1 MLASTSM
8 AIAALAATPHP
19 APAHADPA
27 RPAGQPARTEAR
39 TPRAGTVPPVPTP
52 AGTPVRVA
60 LEPSP
65 ALADP
70 GDGQTGPE
78 APEVTTPAGPALA
91 EAVEAEARESARA
104 PETDPQAD
112 DGPEND
118 GPGDDGRE
126 NDGPGNGGPVS
137 PRDVLPAADGAAP
150 LALQAPVAG
159 LFGKLA
165 KQVPGLTYRLC
176 VESERVPVSCSG
188 PQPLAKPVAADVTG
202 DDRADVAAYLLPEA
216 EPGKSAVGLGFTVRR
231 LPGRP
236 AARARVWAEYDGRVS
251 VGFGG
256 LLSGTDRGT
265 FTVDLSG
272 GHVKA
277 SVTRTDP
284 GASATTVAGLTGKA
298 LVSLRQTP
306 ATGRLTVDASL
317 GSPRLDV
324 TASAPARVE
333 ALAVTGRRVTRAVL
347 DRMPRSARVTLE
359 GGGAR
364 FTAPSRIG
372 RAELHDHHYSEGRL
386 IRLAS
391 VELRDVPPVL
401 TARYATERGR
411 QVLTFGTG
419 RGRAGAARVRY
430 YDRAAGRAVLRAG
443 LTGLPA
449 RLRLVNDP
457 AAHRVR
463 LTASSPVGRFEAVL
477 QRGGGALATPRG
489 GHVTMIK
496 DGAAF
501 GVSALLTKLSAFDV
515 TYGARPRARLE
526 SGGGRPFTGAASVD
540 GAHRARLELS
550 NTPHEVE
557 VTLDPAGKAVYRS
570 AGTIGEVRAAYANT
584 RSALA
589 VDVTARGVRGDAGA
603 SWELG
608 ERSRA
613 AVSGSAPL
621 REIRLRARRGG
632 DDLSATVTGPG
643 RRAELVADIAARTLT
658 WTSGAPVRSV
668 DALARATAGGR
679 KVRAAAR
686 VTGVPARFDASW
698 DPRGYRFR
706 GLSGPVG
713 SAALAFTNHDGA
725 KVPAGPH
732 LAAHYDETSGDLDA
746 AVRVKGLRSVAFTPS
761 DGGFAAD
768 VRAARQTLALSADV
782 TRGDVRAGLL
792 GTAGPAPGRLAVSVS
807 GGQVTYSGTR
817 MDVRARAW
825 AGKTGALRDLK
836 DAPALD
842 DGISLVDG
850 GCRPGT
856 RGCAPGAFCAERGC
870 FAVRAHLDVAGL
882 PEKVTVDPARRTFT
896 FDGYRPG
903 GRGLGLYL
911 AGTVLPPAPVK
922 VAARLTGLPSR
933 ITRMSLGPFG
943 VTPGP
948 QGNVVEAAY
957 RVEPAATLGALTAH
971 AEAGGA
977 RGRVAVA
984 PVPAAVAVHG
994 TYGARTRVRVINSA
1008 PVERLSAQVTV
1019 PGAGSGELRFT
1030 DVPARFGVDADAS
1043 ATGLRV
1049 PAVTYKAEGGLSTL
1063 DGLLR
1068 VDGGLADRSGR
1079 LGHVSLSVT
1088 DLAADTTVRLGP
1100 GLSVDLVSRP
1110 VPTGRVALRAGLTVD
1125 PVARQRVRAA
1135 QDVPYTGGFL
1145 SYQVNGDFALGR
1157 SSVADLSLAVRKVS
1171 RLTVRPGRVPFGL
1184 KAPAALG
1191 YLTPGFEGAYD
1202 RLTLRARGVDLR
1214 PDVTLGVRL
1223 SREVGA
1229 DVFRES
1235 VRLGAA
1241 RSLAPRRYDQRLRRI
1256 STRPQI
1262 AAAGIRLACL
1272 AVSAKPGFAA
1282 RGKGD
1287 SITLRGA
1294 GGPQMVS
1301 FLDPGGQT
1309 PDYAVDLLTHFMSP
1323 FPGAVWKVDARA
1335 GGCRA

>member
-1 MLASTSM
+1 MLASFSM
-8 AIAALAATPHP
+8 AITALAATPHP
-19 APAHADPA
+19 APAQPVPLRA
-27 RPAGQPARTEAR
+27 AGSQMKPVRQA
-39 TPRAGTVPPVPTP
+39 VPPVPTP
-52 AGTPVRVA
+52 DGAQADVK

-65 ALADP
+65 ALAEP
-70 GDGQTGPE
+70 GEARTGPRE
-78 APEVTTPAGPALA
+78 PEVTTPAGPALA
-91 EAVEAEARESARA
+91 DRIEAEARRSARTPGTEA
-104 PETDPQAD
+104 AG
-112 DGPEND
+112 DGPPSARD
-118 GPGDDGRE
+118 LLPGT
-126 NDGPGNGGPVS
+126 
-137 PRDVLPAADGAAP
+137 AAAAP
-150 LALQAPVAG
+150 LALKAPVAG
-159 LFGKLA
+159 LFGRLA

-176 VESERVPVSCSG
+176 VESEQVPVSCSG

-202 DDRADVAAYLLPEA
+202 DGAPDVAAYLLP
-216 EPGKSAVGLGFTVRR
+216 SAKPQESEVGLGFTVKR
-231 LPGRP
+231 LPGKP

-251 VGFGG
+251 VGFDG
-256 LLSGTDRGT
+256 LMSGTDRGT
-265 FTVDLSG
+265 FTVGLSG
-272 GHVKA
+272 GNVKA

-284 GASATTVAGLTGKA
+284 GASATTVAGLTGRA
-298 LVSLRQTP
+298 MVSLSQTP
-306 ATGRLTVDASL
+306 ATDRLTVDASL
-317 GSPRLDV
+317 ASPRLDV
-324 TASAPARVE
+324 TASAPARLE
-333 ALAVTGRRVTRAVL
+333 ALAITGSRVTRAVL
-347 DRMPRSARVTLE
+347 DRMPKRARVTLKDGE
-359 GGGAR
+359 AT
-364 FTAPSRIG
+364 FSAPAGIG

-386 IRLAS
+386 ARVAS
-391 VELRDVPPVL
+391 VELRDLPPVL
-401 TARYATERGR
+401 TAGYAAEGGK
-411 QVLTFGTG
+411 QVLTFGSR
-419 RGRAGAARVRY
+419 RGRAGSARVLY
-430 YDRAAGRAVLRAG
+430 YDRAAGRSVLRAE

-449 RLRLVNDP
+449 SLRLTNDP

-463 LTASSPVGRFEAVL
+463 QSASSPVGRFEAVL

-496 DGAAF
+496 NGAAY
-501 GVSALLTKLSAFDV
+501 GVSALLTKLSSFDV
-515 TYGARPRARLE
+515 TYGPRPRARLE
-526 SGGGRPFTGAASVD
+526 AGGGRSFTGAASVD
-540 GAHRARLELS
+540 GVHRARLELS
-550 NTPHEVE
+550 NTPEKVD
-557 VTLDPAGKAVYRS
+557 VALDPTGKAVYRS

-584 RSALA
+584 RSGPA
-589 VDVTARGVRGDAGA
+589 VDVTARGVRGDVRA

-613 AVSGSAPL
+613 AVAGSAPL
-621 REIRLRARRGG
+621 REIRLHARSGG
-632 DDLSATVTGPG
+632 ADLSATVTGPG
-643 RRAELVADIAARTLT
+643 KRAELVADTAARALT
-658 WTSGAPVRSV
+658 WTAGAPVRSV
-668 DALARATAGGR
+668 DALARATVGGR

-732 LAAHYDETSGDLDA
+732 LAAHYDEASGDLDG
-746 AVRVKGLRSVAFTPS
+746 AVRVEGLRAVSFTPS

-768 VRAARQTLALSADV
+768 VRAAPQTLALSADV
-782 TRGDVRAGLL
+782 TLGDVRAGLL

-807 GGQVTYSGTR
+807 GGQVTYTGTR

-825 AGKTGALRDLK
+825 AGKAGALRDLK
-836 DAPALD
+836 AAPALR

-850 GCRPGT
+850 GCRPGG
-856 RGCAPGAFCAERGC
+856 RECAPGAFCAANGC
-870 FAVRAHLDVAGL
+870 FGVRAHLDVRGL
-882 PEKVTVDPARRTFT
+882 PEKVTVDLARKTFT

-911 AGTVLPPAPVK
+911 ASTVLAPAPVK
-922 VAARLTGLPSR
+922 AAARLTGLPSR
-933 ITRMSLGPFG
+933 ITRMSVGPFG
-943 VTPGP
+943 VTAAD
-948 QGNVVEAAY
+948 QGSVVEAAY
-957 RVEPAATLGALTAH
+957 RIEPAATLGTLAVH
-971 AEAGGA
+971 AEVGGV

-994 TYGARTRVRVINSA
+994 TYGARTRIRVINSA
-1008 PVERLSAQVTV
+1008 PVKRLSAQVTV
-1019 PGAGSGELRFT
+1019 PGAGNGELRFA

-1063 DGLLR
+1063 DGHLR

-1079 LGHVSLSVT
+1079 LGDVSLSVT

-1100 GLSVDLVSRP
+1100 DLSLDLVSRP

-1171 RLTVRPGRVPFGL
+1171 RLRVRPGRVPFGL
-1184 KAPAALG
+1184 KAPPALG
-1191 YLTPGFEGAYD
+1191 YLTPGFEGDYD

-1223 SREVGA
+1223 SRHIGE

-1241 RSLAPRRYDQRLRRI
+1241 TSLAPRRYDQRLRRI
-1256 STRPQI
+1256 STRPEI
-1262 AAAGIRLACL
+1262 AAAGVRLACL
-1272 AVSAKPGFAA
+1272 TVSAKPGFAA

-1287 SITLRGA
+1287 AITLRGA
-1294 GGPQMVS
+1294 DGQQMVS

-1323 FPGAVWKVDARA
+1323 FPGAAWKVAALA